1 MMLVS
6 AWLAP
11 AVTITLY
18 CKTHTPRIRPDT
30 LGVLSSCYLI
40 ASEVQVGPVV
50 RCRSFYNIL
59 FSVVQEVAGSYVL
72 TPARPLVL

>member
-18 CKTHTPRIRPDT
+18 CSQHSTRDLNLLSMQDT
-30 LGVLSSCYLI
+30 LLI
-40 ASEVQVGPVV
+40 HKSGHLLL
-50 RCRSFYNIL
+50 YN
-59 FSVVQEVAGSYVL
+59 S
-72 TPARPLVL
+72 

>member
-18 CKTHTPRIRPDT
+18 CNQHRGAVNGEIGK
-30 LGVLSSCYLI
+30 
-40 ASEVQVGPVV
+40 
-50 RCRSFYNIL
+50 
-59 FSVVQEVAGSYVL
+59 
-72 TPARPLVL
+72 